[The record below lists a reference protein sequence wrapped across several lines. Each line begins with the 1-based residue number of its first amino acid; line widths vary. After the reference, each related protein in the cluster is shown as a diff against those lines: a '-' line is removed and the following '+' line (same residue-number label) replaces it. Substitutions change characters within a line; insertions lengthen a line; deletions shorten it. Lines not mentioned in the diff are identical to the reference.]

1 MNPQRVQSCC
11 LSLLCLLALGA
22 SAVRAQDKPN
32 KVSKESVIS
41 NKKRRTYY
49 AFVPANIK
57 APAPL
62 IVLLHGSGHDGMSL
76 VEPWKDLAGRE
87 GFIVAG
93 PDAESGGGW
102 SAPRDGPDFLHDVV
116 EDLKSKYSVDPHR
129 IYLFGHSA
137 GAVFALMMAMDESEY
152 FAAVAVHAGAFR
164 TPDDFQNISNAK
176 RKIPLAIWVGTAD
189 QFFPLS
195 DVRATRDALRSNGF
209 PIEVTEIPG
218 HTHWYYDLAASINQH
233 AWEFLKKYEL
243 RSEPLYSQYIAPGAT
258 GNANRLIGEINA
270 LGAKA
275 LELVAQSN
283 EKEKELGTKDFEK
296 ERSELVRLAHEQID
310 IFTEAAGLWRTAAE
324 KAESARSLGLSGKQ
338 KQYFGLVSQYNLK
351 CAELLDAMRERAE
364 ALIAVGSPEVIEMK
378 RAESEKRADKLHEE
392 IDELR
397 KAIDRLKP

>member
-1 MNPQRVQSCC
+1 MTMNPRRVQSCC
-11 LSLLCLLALGA
+11 LSLLFLLALGA
-22 SAVRAQDKPN
+22 PAVRAQDKPN

-41 NKKRRTYY
+41 NKKKRTYY

-57 APAPL
+57 TPAPL

-164 TPDDFQNISNAK
+164 TPDDFQSINNAK
-176 RKIPLAIWVGTAD
+176 RKIPLGIWVGTAD

-195 DVRATRDALRSNGF
+195 NVRATRDALRSKGF
-209 PIEVTEIPG
+209 TIEVTEIPG
-218 HTHWYYDLAASINQH
+218 HTHWYYDVAASIINT
-233 AWEFLKKYEL
+233 
-243 RSEPLYSQYIAPGAT
+243 PG
-258 GNANRLIGEINA
+258 
-270 LGAKA
+270 
-275 LELVAQSN
+275 S
-283 EKEKELGTKDFEK
+283 
-296 ERSELVRLAHEQID
+296 S
-310 IFTEAAGLWRTAAE
+310 
-324 KAESARSLGLSGKQ
+324 
-338 KQYFGLVSQYNLK
+338 
-351 CAELLDAMRERAE
+351 
-364 ALIAVGSPEVIEMK
+364 
-378 RAESEKRADKLHEE
+378 
-392 IDELR
+392 
-397 KAIDRLKP
+397 